1 MLPYCDT
8 AHVTMIDYAYEA
20 DAYFPNLD
28 KDPEWEITADSD
40 EQTYFD
46 IPYTFL
52 RYSRKAGGA
61 SVPSGDGA

>member
-1 MLPYCDT
+1 
-8 AHVTMIDYAYEA
+8 MIDYAYEA

-28 KDPEWEITADSD
+28 RDPEWEITADSD

-61 SVPSGDGA
+61 SVPAGEEM